1 MSHRSIRSNRSRKS
15 HNSVNSRK
23 TRHSAFEGDLHIPK
37 NLPPKKSNIKQ
48 FNEDIE
54 PRLRTKDSE
63 EPTTH
68 NEYKSFKQSLV
79 GLKPSLSALG
89 YENEPKRTI
98 SKNQGGT
105 ISQMIEMVN
114 NLTKEKSVGDMETEA
129 QNYKKNHDDPYEN
142 NSINTPGLDARQQ
155 PSKILLDLDE
165 ISQYVNDKK

>member
-1 MSHRSIRSNRSRKS
+1 LSHRSVRSNRSRKS

-23 TRHSAFEGDLHIPK
+23 TKLSVFEPDLHIPK

-48 FNEDIE
+48 FDEDIE

-63 EPTTH
+63 EPTAN
-68 NEYKSFKQSLV
+68 NEFKSFKHSLV
-79 GLKPSLSALG
+79 GLKPALSALG
-89 YENEPKRTI
+89 YEDEPKRPI

-105 ISQMIEMVN
+105 ISQMIATVN

-129 QNYKKNHDDPYEN
+129 QNYKKNNDDPYEN
-142 NSINTPGLDARQQ
+142 NSISTPVLNPREV